1 MRQERKC
8 IVGCLLDKYKKSP
21 RLNLGMKHCLGQIYP
36 AGRPGKFCFGIA
48 ENYILLGKYKK
59 SPRLNLGMK
68 HCLGQIYPAGSGQI
82 LLWGLQKI
90 YI

>member
-36 AGRPGKFCFGIA
+36 AGRPGKFCFGDCR
-48 ENYILLGKYKK
+48 K
-59 SPRLNLGMK
+59 SIFN
-68 HCLGQIYPAGSGQI
+68 
-82 LLWGLQKI
+82 
-90 YI
+90 